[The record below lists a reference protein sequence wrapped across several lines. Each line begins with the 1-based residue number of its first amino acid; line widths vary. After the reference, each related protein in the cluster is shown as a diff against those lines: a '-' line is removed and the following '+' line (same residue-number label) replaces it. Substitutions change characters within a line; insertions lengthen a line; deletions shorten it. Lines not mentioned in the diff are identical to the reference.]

1 MQKMVVFGV
10 IKALHDLFT
19 ALWIGGLLT
28 TAFSFMPVFKKSRG
42 QSPESKQ
49 LLIGY
54 QRRLRVVFLIS
65 VIGLWITG
73 LLLGRR
79 SAAYDGFLSFSTTYS
94 SIVSLKHLL
103 IFMMMV
109 IGVYRGFVLGSK
121 IETFQPKQQKTYAG
135 LLLFNTFLGIVVLI
149 LSGISAALG

>member
-1 MQKMVVFGV
+1 
-10 IKALHDLFT
+10 
-19 ALWIGGLLT
+19 
-28 TAFSFMPVFKKSRG
+28 
-42 QSPESKQ
+42 
-49 LLIGY
+49 
-54 QRRLRVVFLIS
+54 
-65 VIGLWITG
+65 LWITG

-94 SIVSLKHLL
+94 YSSIVSLKHLL

-109 IGVYRGFVLGSK
+109 VGVYRGFVLGSK

>member
-1 MQKMVVFGV
+1 MQKTLVFGV

-28 TAFSFMPVFKKSRG
+28 TAFSFMPVFKKSKG

-54 QRRLRVVFLIS
+54 QRRLRVVFLVS

-73 LLLGRR
+73 LLLGGR

-94 SIVSLKHLL
+94 SIVSIKHLL
-103 IFMMMV
+103 IFVMMAV
-109 IGVYRGFVLGSK
+109 GVYRGFVLGSK
-121 IETFQPKQQKTYAG
+121 IEEFQPKQQKIYTG
-135 LLLFNTFLGIVVLI
+135 LLMLNSFLGIVVLV
-149 LSGISAALG
+149 LSGICAALG

>member
-1 MQKMVVFGV
+1 MQKTLVFGV

-28 TAFSFMPVFKKSRG
+28 TAFSFMPVFKKSKG

-49 LLIGY
+49 LLVGY

-73 LLLGRR
+73 LLLGRG
-79 SAAYDGFLSFSTTYS
+79 SAAYDGFLSFSTTYN
-94 SIVSLKHLL
+94 SIVSIKHLL
-103 IFMMMV
+103 IFVMMAV
-109 IGVYRGFVLGSK
+109 GVYRGFVLGSK
-121 IETFQPKQQKTYAG
+121 IEEFQPKQQKIYTG
-135 LLLFNTFLGIVVLI
+135 LLMLNSFLGIVVLV
-149 LSGISAALG
+149 LSGICAALG